1 MKTNINKKEIKLI
14 GISLM
19 AGLFFG
25 WVFFHSSNTETTHN
39 HEEHIRTEE
48 TIYTCSMHPRIRQNE
63 PGKCPICAMELV
75 PVETNS
81 GESEL
86 IDPNEI
92 QITKSALALASV
104 QTTTVKRG
112 IAEKNVQLLGKIK
125 PDERKISKLTARFG
139 GRIEKLFIN
148 YTGQQVR
155 KGQKLGIIYSPDLI
169 TAQKELLEALSYK
182 SSKPSFYQSARTKLK
197 LWNLTEQQINAIEN
211 SGKPKTNFEILSPIS
226 GTVTKRHIAVGD
238 YVKKGAAL
246 FEVIDLS
253 KVWVMFDAYESDLP
267 WIKRE
272 DVIDFTIRSMPGKTF
287 SGKVNY
293 IDPFIDAQTR
303 VAKVRVELNNPKQE
317 LKPEMFA
324 NGMLK
329 SSIAGRTNKLLIP
342 KSSVLWTGKKAIV
355 YVKIPERGTAS
366 FINREIILGVKAGN
380 FYVVAEGLTEG
391 EEIATNGVFKI
402 DAAAQLAGKPS
413 MMNPENSKVLND
425 HHHEN
430 IE

>member
-1 MKTNINKKEIKLI
+1 
-14 GISLM
+14 
-19 AGLFFG
+19 
-25 WVFFHSSNTETTHN
+25 
-39 HEEHIRTEE
+39 
-48 TIYTCSMHPRIRQNE
+48 
-63 PGKCPICAMELV
+63 
-75 PVETNS
+75 
-81 GESEL
+81 
-86 IDPNEI
+86 
-92 QITKSALALASV
+92 
-104 QTTTVKRG
+104 
-112 IAEKNVQLLGKIK
+112 
-125 PDERKISKLTARFG
+125 
-139 GRIEKLFIN
+139 
-148 YTGQQVR
+148 
-155 KGQKLGIIYSPDLI
+155 
-169 TAQKELLEALSYK
+169 
-182 SSKPSFYQSARTKLK
+182 
-197 LWNLTEQQINAIEN
+197 
-211 SGKPKTNFEILSPIS
+211 
-226 GTVTKRHIAVGD
+226 
-238 YVKKGAAL
+238 
-246 FEVIDLS
+246 
-253 KVWVMFDAYESDLP
+253 
-267 WIKRE
+267 
-272 DVIDFTIRSMPGKTF
+272 MPGKTF